1 MAGTVGK
8 HSEDVRYYYQLSSP
22 KLFLSINSYCI
33 IVKLYLYT
41 DLPALLD
48 SHSSKR
54 GTRFYSSLVHYSK
67 LYCKRWPTP
76 HHSSQQWSQCPL
88 PFKCSGPL
96 KLSHP
101 VHKAEGLLD
110 FWGEVIKG
118 GMDSALVSRILAL
131 EPSATMLVVQFP
143 KGIINETMWRRHKSR
158 PSDSRKRDVI
168 LRTSHQSPAAWALAI
183 PGTTT
188 MWL

>member
-8 HSEDVRYYYQLSSP
+8 HSEDVHYYFQLSSP

-33 IVKLYLYT
+33 IVRPYLYT

-67 LYCKRWPTP
+67 LYCKRWPIL

-88 PFKCSGPL
+88 PIKCSGPL
-96 KLSHP
+96 KLSYP
-101 VHKAEGLLD
+101 VHKAERLLD
-110 FWGEVIKG
+110 FWGEVIKD
-118 GMDSALVSRILAL
+118 GMDSALLSRILAL
-131 EPSATMLVVQFP
+131 EPLATMLVVQFP
-143 KGIINETMWRRHKSR
+143 KGITNETMWRGHKR
-158 PSDSRKRDVI
+158 RTSDSRKRGA
-168 LRTSHQSPAAWALAI
+168 LPGTSHQSPAARSLAI

-188 MWL
+188 TWL